1 MNVDAIQTLKGIDAL
16 TKLSEWGFKFVLLQ
30 NRTKKA
36 YEDGWQNKPHDLQKA
51 IAHANSGQNVGA
63 LCGSLSQGLCMLDI
77 DRPPVTYPDFCQKY
91 PELAKTPT
99 VFRRNAP
106 HKAKLIFKIK
116 VKPGHEVPHGKKW
129 RQPGPEGKLVTV
141 IEWLSTGNQ
150 GVVPPSLNTS
160 GPEPVPVE
168 LKNYGQSPIELTATQ
183 LFDLWSELTGED
195 FLSGPAVTPAASPVA
210 PADVNPLKLLKEYHE
225 FINTRFP
232 AQLARKLAS
241 QAADLLVVEGE
252 YTPLKTLSIDEIM
265 TTEWPPPVWAI
276 PDLLPVGPAFLAGKP
291 KLGKSW
297 LLLQVARAVASGSM
311 LFDKQVDEPGR
322 VLYLALEDNA
332 RRLQD
337 RIKKQGWDW
346 RGLPIDFVTMAEF
359 KNRMGS
365 FLEGGAE
372 ALAKQI
378 EESHHNLVIVDTLS
392 RACFNDP
399 NRNELMAATL
409 APVQEL
415 AMMTNTALLFVDH
428 HNKSA
433 GALMDAI
440 GDILGGTSKGATLD
454 TAWGLYRDR
463 GKQEANLAI
472 TGRDVEDLNL
482 ALVFETKTGL
492 WCYNGDYYTLKIT
505 ERRQEYLDLIA
516 DLDGSVQVKEIAQNL
531 GVTTSAARQQLS
543 ELVNAGHLRVSKKG
557 RYVFYELI

>member
-1 MNVDAIQTLKGIDAL
+1 MNVDTIQTLKGTDAL
-16 TKLSEWGFKFVLLQ
+16 TRLSTWGFKFVLLQ
-30 NRTKKA
+30 FRTKKA
-36 YEDGWQNKPHDLQKA
+36 FEDEWQNKPHPLQKA

-63 LCGSLSQGLCMLDI
+63 LCGNLSQGLCMLDI
-77 DRPPVTYPDFCQKY
+77 DRPPVTYPDFCQKH

-106 HKAKLIFKIK
+106 HKAKLIFRIKI
-116 VKPGHEVPHGKKW
+116 KPGHEVPHGKKW
-129 RQPGPEGKLVTV
+129 RQPGSDGKLVTV

-150 GVVPPSLNTS
+150 GVIPPSLNTS
-160 GPEPVPVE
+160 GPEPAPVE
-168 LKNYGQSPIELTATQ
+168 LKNYDQAPIELTPTQ
-183 LFDLWSELTGED
+183 LFDLWHELTGED
-195 FLSGPAVTPAASPVA
+195 FLSGSGSPPKPLQTV
-210 PADVNPLKLLKEYHE
+210 PTSVNPLELLKEYHE
-225 FINTRFP
+225 FINAKFP

-241 QAADLLVVEGE
+241 QAADLLVLEGE
-252 YTPLKTLSIDEIM
+252 YASLKTLSIDEIM

-276 PDLLPVGPAFLAGKP
+276 PDLLPVGLTFLAGKP

-297 LLLQVARAVASGSM
+297 LLLQVARAVASGSL
-311 LFDKQVDEPGR
+311 LFDKKVDAPGR

-365 FLEGGAE
+365 FLNGGAE
-372 ALAKQI
+372 TLARQM
-378 EESHHNLVIVDTLS
+378 EERHYNLVIVDTLS

-463 GKQEANLAI
+463 GKQEANLVI

-482 ALVFETKTGL
+482 ALEFDKKTGL
-492 WCYNGDYYTLKIT
+492 WLYNGDYHALKIT

-516 DLDGSVQVKEIAQNL
+516 DLDGSVQVREIAQNL

-543 ELVNAGHLRVSKKG
+543 ELVNAGHLRTSKMG
-557 RYVFYELI
+557 RYVFYELV

>member
-1 MNVDAIQTLKGIDAL
+1 MPA
-16 TKLSEWGFKFVLLQ
+16 
-30 NRTKKA
+30 
-36 YEDGWQNKPHDLQKA
+36 
-51 IAHANSGQNVGA
+51 
-63 LCGSLSQGLCMLDI
+63 
-77 DRPPVTYPDFCQKY
+77 
-91 PELAKTPT
+91 
-99 VFRRNAP
+99 
-106 HKAKLIFKIK
+106 
-116 VKPGHEVPHGKKW
+116 
-129 RQPGPEGKLVTV
+129 
-141 IEWLSTGNQ
+141 
-150 GVVPPSLNTS
+150 
-160 GPEPVPVE
+160 PVP
-168 LKNYGQSPIELTATQ
+168 A
-183 LFDLWSELTGED
+183 
-195 FLSGPAVTPAASPVA
+195 A
-210 PADVNPLKLLKEYHE
+210 PAGVNPLKLLKEYHD

-252 YTPLKTLSIDEIM
+252 YAPLKTLSIDEIK

-276 PDLLPVGPAFLAGKP
+276 PDFLPVGLTFLAGKP

-297 LLLQVARAVASGSM
+297 LLLQVARAVSSSGM
-311 LFDKQVDEPGR
+311 LFDKKVDEPGR

-378 EESHHNLVIVDTLS
+378 EESRYNLVIVDTLS

-399 NRNELMAATL
+399 NKNELMAATL

-415 AMMTNTALLFVDH
+415 AMMANTALLFVDH

-482 ALVFETKTGL
+482 ALEFDTKSGL
-492 WCYNGDYYTLKIT
+492 WHYNGDYYALKIT

-516 DLDGSVQVKEIAQNL
+516 DLDGSVQVKEVAQNL
-531 GVTTSAARQQLS
+531 GVSSSAARQQLS
-543 ELVNAGHLRVSKKG
+543 ELVNAGHLRMSKKG